1 MQRDNFDLTHLIIKR
16 AQKYLLNTHTN
27 AGPSAKTPQIE
38 PMSFDL
44 RTFRDTLGL
53 FVTGVTVITARDADG
68 TPVGLTAN
76 SFNSVSLDPPL
87 VLWSIGLNALSLDA
101 FVKARGFAVHI
112 LREDQAD
119 LSQRFAQTGIDKF
132 ADLEMDSG
140 LNDVPLL
147 PDCAARLECVPFA
160 QHPAGDHILFI
171 AKVQRLAS
179 DPASMPLVY
188 HGGRYAELAD
198 KPVPSV

>member
-1 MQRDNFDLTHLIIKR
+1 
-16 AQKYLLNTHTN
+16 
-27 AGPSAKTPQIE
+27 
-38 PMSFDL
+38 MSFDL

-53 FVTGVTVITARDADG
+53 FVTGVTVITTRDSHG
-68 TPVGLTAN
+68 MPVGITAN

-87 VLWSIGLNALSLDA
+87 ILWSVGLNALSLEA
-101 FVKARGFAVHI
+101 FSNASAFAVHI

-119 LSQRFAQTGIDKF
+119 LSQRFARSGADKF
-132 ADLEMDSG
+132 NGLKIESG

-147 PDCAARLECVPFA
+147 PDCAALLECLPHA

-171 AKVQRLAS
+171 ARVHRLAS
-179 DPASMPLVY
+179 DSDAMPLVY

-198 KPVPSV
+198 KPVNSI